1 MQRRKIIID
10 CDPGQDDAVAM
21 LLALASPELEV
32 LGVTTVAGNVP
43 LALTN
48 RNALIVRELAG
59 RPDVPVVGGAERP
72 LARALVTAEEVHG
85 ASGLDGVELPESHLP
100 LDPRPAADFIVERV
114 MAHKPGTVTLLPVG
128 PLTNIAA
135 AMRAEPRLAGRL
147 RGIVL
152 MGGAIALGNTTPA
165 AEFNIIVD
173 PEAAAI
179 VFASGADLT
188 MLPLDVTHQAIT
200 TDERIAA
207 IRALG
212 TRVGRV
218 VASWLTFYRLH
229 DMDRYGMPG
238 GPLHDPCAV
247 AYVLWPELFA
257 GRFCH
262 VAIETEGTLT
272 LGRTVVDWWPNKAK
286 PTGEK
291 PNCMVID
298 RIDADAFFHRLT
310 ERLGRL

>member
-1 MQRRKIIID
+1 MQRRKIILD

-21 LLALASPELEV
+21 LLALASPELDV
-32 LGVTTVAGNVP
+32 LGVSTVAGNVP
-43 LALTN
+43 LPLTKQ
-48 RNALIVRELAG
+48 NALVVRELAG
-59 RPDVPVVGGAERP
+59 PADVPILAGAERP
-72 LARALVTAEEVHG
+72 LRRALVTAEEVHG
-85 ASGLDGVELPESHLP
+85 ASGLDGVDLPPPHRTV
-100 LDPRPAADFIVERV
+100 DPRPAAAFIVEQV
-114 MAHKPGTVTLLPVG
+114 MAHPPGTVTLVPVG
-128 PLTNIAA
+128 PLTNVAE
-135 AMRAEPRLAGRL
+135 AMRQEPRLARRL

-152 MGGAIALGNTTPA
+152 MGGAIGVGNTTPA
-165 AEFNIIVD
+165 AEFNIFVD

-188 MLPLDVTHQAIT
+188 MLPLDATHQAIT

-218 VASWLTFYRLH
+218 VASWLAFYRRH

-247 AYVLWPELFA
+247 AYVLWPELFS

-262 VAIETEGTLT
+262 VAIETEGKLT

-286 PTGEK
+286 PSGAE

-298 RIDADAFFHRLT
+298 RIDADAFFRRLT